1 MSTLLIRHATLL
13 VTMDAQ
19 RREIVDG
26 AVFARDGVIEAVGAS
41 AQLPPTADEVIDAR
55 GQVVIPGLVN
65 THHHFYQTL
74 TRAVP
79 AAQDA
84 ELFTWLKTL

>member
-1 MSTLLIRHATLL
+1 MATLLVRHATLL

-26 AVFARDGVIEAVGAS
+26 AVFARAGVIEAVGS
-41 AQLPPTADEVIDAR
+41 TVQLPAQADEVIDAR

-74 TRAVP
+74 TRRG
-79 AAQDA
+79 
-84 ELFTWLKTL
+84 